1 MNNIDENNLTQVAE
15 LLYYEKNPDTKM
27 DVPSF
32 AYELVE
38 KWRIE
43 WLQSKSE
50 LTFYNWIKANKT
62 LR

>member
-1 MNNIDENNLTQVAE
+1 MNNINENNLAQVAE

-43 WLQSKSE
+43 WLQSNQDIS
-50 LTFYNWIKANKT
+50 LYNWIKENKDSK
-62 LR
+62 